1 MGKKYEVF
9 YFDSLLDKEFVE
21 INTDSIIKTLLLVRK
36 LKKQWHCVGIR
47 IRKVV

>member
-9 YFDSLLDKEFVE
+9 YFDPLLGKEIVE
-21 INTDSIIKTLLLVRK
+21 INTDSIIKTLLLVRR
-36 LKKQWHCVGIR
+36 LKKRWNCVGIL